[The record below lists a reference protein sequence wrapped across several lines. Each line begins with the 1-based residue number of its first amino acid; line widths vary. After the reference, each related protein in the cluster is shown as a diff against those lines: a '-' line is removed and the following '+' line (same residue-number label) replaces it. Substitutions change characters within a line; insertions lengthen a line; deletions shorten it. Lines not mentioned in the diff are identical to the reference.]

1 MYNYNFPLGYWPQ
14 PKFKNTTK
22 NKQINLLNL
31 FDEGVALEKL
41 KKIELRKDA
50 MMLLRVKQ
58 KYDIISEHYSKYKK
72 TNKKIPYIK
81 LDNGENLL
89 TQNPENMFQFREIY
103 EIFLEEL
110 QSCNIAFFGLLP
122 NLKKLTIRFSN
133 ITLLNEDE
141 YLEENRYKNL
151 TELNLNCNNLDSSCL
166 EIIKHMTNLKKLNL
180 MGNFIT
186 ADIPDLSSLLYL
198 EELDLS
204 YNRIESYFIN
214 LNMLREFNEKNN
226 MNNMNNMNMNN
237 NNFNLFNENNNLN
250 NNINNNLNEMNINNN
265 NENENEKL
273 SNETNQKR
281 FNETQKTFQQ
291 LQTYLKTNMQDFF
304 HKLSL
309 LNYLTKLNV
318 SYNKINYFDID
329 TNFIINN
336 NGFRNLITLDI
347 SNNLIEDE
355 IAILMIVNL
364 PKIKNVDVTNN
375 PLTFNQK
382 AYEDIE
388 YEIFKFKNILLINN
402 KEFKK
407 LKSRYNVNDIMNHPP
422 MPYLVKKFKLEQ
434 KNKNELI
441 VKPKE
446 EILEL
451 KEENKEEKKEGEE
464 KELELPPI
472 CMPSINP
479 ILLTKLDY
487 VGKRKNKK

>member
-14 PKFKNTTK
+14 PKFKNSTK
-22 NKQINLLNL
+22 NKQINLLDL

-72 TNKKIPYIK
+72 TNKKIPFIK

-103 EIFLEEL
+103 DIFLEEL
-110 QSCNIAFFGLLP
+110 QSCNIAFFGFLP

-133 ITLLNEDE
+133 ITLLNEEE

-166 EIIKHMTNLKKLNL
+166 EIIRHMNCLKKLNL

-186 ADIPDLSSLLYL
+186 AEIPDLSEMTFL
-198 EELDLS
+198 EEIDFS

-226 MNNMNNMNMNN
+226 
-237 NNFNLFNENNNLN
+237 NNLN
-250 NNINNNLNEMNINNN
+250 NLIENNNFEINDNN
-265 NENENEKL
+265 NEKI
-273 SNETNQKR
+273 SNEINQKR
-281 FNETQKTFQQ
+281 FDETQKTFQK

-309 LNYLTKLNV
+309 LKNLTKLNV

-329 TNFIINN
+329 PNFIINN
-336 NGFRNLITLDI
+336 NGYKNLTTLNI

-355 IAILMIVNL
+355 IAILMVVNL

-434 KNKNELI
+434 KSKNELI

-451 KEENKEEKKEGEE
+451 KEENKEEKKNNNKEE
-464 KELELPPI
+464 DVELPPI
-472 CMPSINP
+472 YTPSINP

-487 VGKRKNKK
+487 IGKRKNKK